1 MHDDLQISHF
11 SMLPI
16 SRINIKLIN
25 KSTESNVLWFIVI
38 SIFTFKLCGGKIST
52 LSRTTSVLAPHRNKE
67 KKQKL
72 KIIYIQWN
80 SIRSA
85 ICQNSMFC
93 LHRKYTVQSFYVFL
107 GQDLSLCLQ
116 PKIFSS
122 YVKNPEIAVNVKS

>member
-1 MHDDLQISHF
+1 MHDNMLIWRF
-11 SMLPI
+11 FMLPI

-25 KSTESNVLWFIVI
+25 QVKACFMIYSNFYIYFKVMWRKKFNIKSHYFC
-38 SIFTFKLCGGKIST
+38 FG
-52 LSRTTSVLAPHRNKE
+52 TSSFKE

-80 SIRSA
+80 SIRSV